1 MRLLAVPSE
10 RFSTY
15 LALGIMSLLALNFLT
30 AYQISQPLEPRFL
43 FSGLLLGFTAI
54 FLRFG
59 SSEIR
64 FLHRAGYRIAT
75 VMAFWSLGFF
85 IFPYPNA
92 IIYLLAFPGFYFLY
106 RIEMK
111 AENRTDEDLAAA
123 GILFLIALFLYVEQQ
138 PLHVLLFPQLIFT
151 ESGYYYNAPAIIAI
165 GLGIIRLQ
173 RWLPWPGLAFTG
185 LLCIYLG
192 SVLTSS
198 LFTPGFWKTDPEIF
212 YAVSYGLLLLSCVS
226 TGIIKHS
233 GFQTF
238 SQLTND
244 QLSLLQTQF
253 YWVVNL
259 VLQGCVFYLILNGDH
274 STAALAL
281 IVMAPLALLIRYLR
295 YSLTVLLIQWSLF
308 VYPLAWYTF
317 PQAGMYTM
325 LPLVLFL
332 LIAFMIRLS
341 DEYSSI
347 VPNYCLIILIVHYY
361 SALSQFSLLS
371 SLGLVC
377 ILFPLLIWMGI
388 PDRPWRVK
396 RRNHFLLW
404 PPVSAICVL
413 CLASEISTELLLLWG
428 LILIYPPV
436 LFFMLINQPSVQ
448 AWLNKRKWLF
458 FIDWL
463 NTMDLSLI
471 TLSMLAMA
479 AATLCFA
486 LTQIWF
492 IDSWMPVVTGL
503 SLIFVALAISI
514 YIAIKHERL
523 INIYASE
530 ALVWLGLGLL
540 RWKLDVAEMWRFD
553 IVLEGYILIVAGFV
567 VAGMREFLKKRSILV
582 AAHFN
587 KVTYFY
593 SLIGWLYIIYL
604 QFSGHSVE
612 GIELSSL
619 VMAALFYWVSKTQ
632 NRENL
637 ILVAVFINVA
647 LLTFFYH
654 TSYLN
659 IQFYLLPTLTT
670 ILILAH
676 LFSDKLNEQQQQKIR
691 LICGMVMIGSSSYF
705 NVLDFNTSL
714 WYPVTA
720 SLLSSLAVIVG
731 MSLQIRIYLYMG
743 FGFFILNTF
752 AVVTHTILNQPP
764 EMFRLIIGMIFLLMG
779 LLFLGSYLLFQMKR
793 KELLAQYLSYRD
805 KISNWH

>member
-1 MRLLAVPSE
+1 MRLLLVPSE

-15 LALGIMSLLALNFLT
+15 LALGVMSLLVLNFLT

-59 SSEIR
+59 LSEIR
-64 FLHRAGYRIAT
+64 FLHKASYRIAT
-75 VMAFWSLGFF
+75 VMALWSLGFF
-85 IFPYPNA
+85 IFPYPNV
-92 IIYLLAFPGFYFLY
+92 IIYLLALPGFYFLF
-106 RIEMK
+106 RIEVK

-123 GILFLIALFLYVEQQ
+123 GLLFLIALFLFVEQQ
-138 PLHVLLFPQLIFT
+138 PLHVLLFPQVTFT
-151 ESGYYYNAPAIIAI
+151 NLGYHYNAPAIIAI
-165 GLGIIRLQ
+165 GVGIIRLQ

-198 LFTPGFWKTDPEIF
+198 MFTPGFWKADPEIF
-212 YAVSYGLLLLSCVS
+212 YAVSYGLLLVACVS

-233 GFQTF
+233 GLQTF
-238 SQLTND
+238 SQLTD
-244 QLSLLQTQF
+244 GQLSTLQTQF
-253 YWVVNL
+253 YWIVNL
-259 VLQGCVFYLILNGDH
+259 VLQACVFYLILIGDN
-274 STAALAL
+274 SAAALAL
-281 IVMAPLALLIRYLR
+281 LVIAPLALLVRYLR
-295 YSLTVLLIQWSLF
+295 YSLTILLIQWSLF
-308 VYPLAWYTF
+308 VFPLAWYTF
-317 PQAGMYTM
+317 PATGMYIM
-325 LPLVLFL
+325 LPLALFL
-332 LIAFMIRLS
+332 LTAFMIRLS
-341 DEYSSI
+341 DKYSSI
-347 VPNYCLIILIVHYY
+347 VPNYCLIILIIHYY

-377 ILFPLLIWMGI
+377 ILFPFLIWMAV
-388 PDRPWRVK
+388 PNKPLRVK
-396 RRNHFLLW
+396 RRYHFLLW

-413 CLASEISTELLLLWG
+413 CLANEIRYELLLLWG
-428 LILIYPPV
+428 LLVIYPPV
-436 LFFMLINQPSVQ
+436 LFFMLINLPNVKS
-448 AWLNKRKWLF
+448 WLSKHKWLF

-463 NTMDLSLI
+463 NTMDLSLT
-471 TLSMLAMA
+471 TLSLLAMA
-479 AATLCFA
+479 SAILCFA
-486 LTQIWF
+486 LTPVWF
-492 IDSWMPVVTGL
+492 IDSWLPVITSL
-503 SLIFVALAISI
+503 SLIFAALAIAM
-514 YIAIKHERL
+514 YMAVKHERL
-523 INIYASE
+523 INVYMSE
-530 ALVWLGLGLL
+530 TLVWLGLGLL
-540 RWKLDVAEMWRFD
+540 RWKLDVDEMWRFD
-553 IVLEGYILIVAGFV
+553 VVLEGYILIAAGFV
-567 VAGMREFLKKRSILV
+567 VAGLREFLKNRNTIV
-582 AAHFN
+582 AAHFS

-604 QFSGHSVE
+604 QLSGQGVA
-612 GIELSSL
+612 GIELGSL

-632 NRENL
+632 NRGNL

-647 LLTFFYH
+647 LLTFFYK

-659 IQFYLLPTLTT
+659 VQFYLLPTLTT

-676 LFSDKLNEQQQQKIR
+676 LFSDNLTDQQQQKIR

-705 NVLDFNTSL
+705 NILDFNTSL

-720 SLLSSLAVIVG
+720 SLLSSLAVVVG

-752 AVVTHTILNQPP
+752 AVVTNTILNQPP
-764 EMFRLIIGMIFLLMG
+764 EMFRLIVGMIFLLMG